1 MVFQQQ
7 TQWWAAFGE
16 HSRTFEDDLT
26 VTISASVASGISERR
41 FIGARREVICDRV
54 LWHKVTLLLRTS
66 DAVVRLVKLQVE
78 NSCWDTGLVT
88 RAQRLGKTIMWS
100 L

>member
-7 TQWWAAFGE
+7 TQRWAAFGE

-26 VTISASVASGISERR
+26 VTVSASVTSGISERC

-54 LWHKVTLLLRTS
+54 LWHEVTLLLKTS

-88 RAQRLGKTIMWS
+88 RAQHLGRTTTWS